1 MNRHTGRRLYT
12 PPPFFVVFNWYTYFQ
27 IEYTQRPAKLPS
39 LKFSKSN
46 FKGENFCHMN
56 VINMHTYVDVEIRIS
71 FSKKCVCK
79 IACPRVIHG
88 VRWSHTK
95 SNLHTFHHVTIFSL
109 MRSLDK
115 LFFLFLPFD
124 GIDSVCF
131 FFAVNEQMFL
141 FLLLLHYPSM
151 KYLIQAILKSCWCKF
166 WQRSVW

>member
-95 SNLHTFHHVTIFSL
+95 SNLHTFRHVTIFSL

-115 LFFLFLPFD
+115 LFF
-124 GIDSVCF
+124 F
-131 FFAVNEQMFL
+131 FFFRLMV
-141 FLLLLHYPSM
+141 
-151 KYLIQAILKSCWCKF
+151 LIQFAFFLQLMNKCFYFCYYSTTLQWNTWYRQF
-166 WQRSVW
+166 

>member
-95 SNLHTFHHVTIFSL
+95 SNLHTFHHVTVFSL

-115 LFFLFLPFD
+115 LFF
-124 GIDSVCF
+124 F
-131 FFAVNEQMFL
+131 FFFRLMV
-141 FLLLLHYPSM
+141 
-151 KYLIQAILKSCWCKF
+151 LIQFAFFLQLMNKCFCFCYYSTTLQWNTWYRQF
-166 WQRSVW
+166 